1 MARSLAEGAPLLRR
15 LKRIILWA
23 AATLAILG
31 VVAAVAL
38 LRALAFDAPE
48 EFLHRKGQLS
58 AVESLPLAG
67 DSLHDAY
74 QLTLHS
80 DAGYSVSGHLRVPL
94 SASQAPAP
102 GLIVIGGVRTG
113 RLGAE
118 LVTPEQPYVI
128 LGLDYP
134 WDGPTS
140 LTAWQFI
147 VRLLDIRRAMLLT
160 PSAVMLALDYL
171 ESRPDVEASEI
182 VLVGSSFGAQLIVVA
197 AALDPRGSP
206 VMVIYGGGD
215 YAELLRENLKLEP
228 GWLRNA
234 LAAGGARLLAPL
246 EPLDYVADIAP
257 RPVVMINGIDDK
269 KIPRRSVESLY
280 EAARQPKRLIWL
292 PEGHISS
299 RNPALLERVML
310 AAVEALAEL
319 EADSAVITPVAGSE
333 SSR

>member
-1 MARSLAEGAPLLRR
+1 MQ
-15 LKRIILWA
+15 RIIFWA
-23 AATLAILG
+23 AATLGILG
-31 VVAAVAL
+31 VVAALAL
-38 LRALAFDAPE
+38 QRALAFDEPE
-48 EFLHRKGQLS
+48 EFLQQKGQLS
-58 AVESLPLAG
+58 AVESVALAG
-67 DSLHDAY
+67 DSLHAAY

-80 DAGYSVSGHLRVPL
+80 DAGYSVSGHLRVPRG
-94 SASQAPAP
+94 ASEAPVP

-118 LVTPEQPYVI
+118 LVTPQQPYVI

-134 WDGPTS
+134 WDGPTR

-171 ESRPDVEASEI
+171 ESRPDVEASQI

-215 YAELLRENLKLEP
+215 YAELLRENLKVKP
-228 GWLRNA
+228 VWLRNV
-234 LAAGGARLLAPL
+234 LAASGARLLAPL

-280 EAARQPKRLIWL
+280 GAAKQPKRLIWL
-292 PEGHISS
+292 PEGHISP

-319 EADSAVITPVAGSE
+319 EADSAAAMSAPGL
-333 SSR
+333 